1 MYEFPVIT
9 DRLPSSPD
17 RDVQLFARTR
27 REKMAAGMK
36 LGLSV
41 GVGARDG
48 VGLVMRKAAAAS
60 ANHVANLRYR
70 RDGGRRA
77 RFSCLAHRAIAQIEG
92 MAAGKG

>member
-1 MYEFPVIT
+1 MSAPH
-9 DRLPSSPD
+9 
-17 RDVQLFARTR
+17 
-27 REKMAAGMK
+27 
-36 LGLSV
+36 SV
-41 GVGARDG
+41 GFA
-48 VGLVMRKAAAAS
+48 MRKAAEAS